1 MTLYSLFT
9 RNGADGPDAA
19 PQAVAERF
27 SWFAFLLPPLHA
39 LVHRHWGQLGLFV
52 LGLAG
57 LVLGA
62 RFLGAE
68 AVCWLYLPFALAF
81 GFAAPGAERRA
92 LRRRGYAPAGHVF
105 AADAD
110 LARLAFLENRP

>member
-1 MTLYSLFT
+1 MTLFALYQSPAEAGL
-9 RNGADGPDAA
+9 PM
-19 PQAVAERF
+19 AVGERF
-27 SWFAFLLPPLHA
+27 SWFAFLLPPVHA
-39 LVHRHWGQLGLFV
+39 LLHRHWGQLGLFV
-52 LGLAG
+52 LALAV

-68 AVCWLYLPFALAF
+68 AACWLYLPVALAF
-81 GFAAPGAERRA
+81 GFAAPGAGRRA

-110 LARLAFLENRP
+110 LARLAFLENTP

>member
-1 MTLYSLFT
+1 LTLFALYQP
-9 RNGADGPDAA
+9 RDDAGL
-19 PQAVAERF
+19 PSAVGERF

-39 LVHRHWGQLGLFV
+39 LLHRHWDQLGLFV
-52 LGLAG
+52 LVLAA
-57 LVLGA
+57 LVLCA
-62 RFLGAE
+62 KLLGLDA
-68 AVCWLYLPFALAF
+68 ALWLYLPLALAF

-110 LARLAFLENRP
+110 RARLAYLENRP